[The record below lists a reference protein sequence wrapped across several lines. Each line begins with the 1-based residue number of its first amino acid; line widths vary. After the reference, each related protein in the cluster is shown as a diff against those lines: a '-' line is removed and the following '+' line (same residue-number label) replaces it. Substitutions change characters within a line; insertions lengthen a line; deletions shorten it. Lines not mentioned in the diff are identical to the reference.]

1 MTLTT
6 VSAERRSHERASG
19 AWADAYVDGYLP
31 DIAQRNPDRTCVID
45 GSTTMTY
52 AQVERAVDAVGA
64 SLQELGVGRGD
75 VVSWQLPNW
84 YEAYV
89 VHQATL
95 RIGAVSNPIVPI
107 YRQREVAYILG
118 EARSRVVVVPEVFR
132 GFDYLTMLDEIRPS
146 LPDLEQVVVA
156 RPESTAQLRFAELAR
171 DRGRIPT
178 PVERS
183 PDDPMLLL
191 FTSGT
196 TARPKGVVHTH
207 NTLDYENRSIIDIYG
222 LTPDDVV
229 FMPSPV
235 SHITGLLYGLQLPSM
250 LGTTV
255 VFQDVWEPGSA
266 LGLIAEHRCSFT
278 VAATPFLH
286 GLTYHPSLATHDLS
300 ALRVFACGG
309 ADVPPGLIRDARE
322 RLGCLAARIYGS
334 TEFPT
339 LSTSGP
345 NDPAEKGARTDGH
358 AIGAARFR
366 IVDDDEH
373 PLGPDDI
380 GELVVTG
387 PEQFLGYHRPGD
399 DEGAFAADGW
409 FRTGDLASYDND
421 GYLTIRGRKKDIVL
435 RGGENISVTEIEQL
449 LYDHPSI
456 AEIAIVAMPDP
467 VMVERACAFV
477 VPRSAAGLTLAD
489 LAEFLD
495 AQGVAKQKVPE
506 RLELVPELP
515 KTLSGKIQKFRLRDE
530 IRRKLLDEQV
540 GR

>member
-31 DIAQRNPDRTCVID
+31 DVAQRHPDRTCVID

-64 SLQELGVGRGD
+64 SLQELGVARGD

-84 YEAYV
+84 HEAYV
-89 VHQATL
+89 LHQATL

-156 RPESTAQLRFAELAR
+156 RPESTAQLRFAELVR
-171 DRGRIPT
+171 GRGRIPT

-207 NTLDYENRSIIDIYG
+207 NTLDYENRSIIDVYG

-255 VFQDVWEPGSA
+255 VFQDVWEPGSGLA
-266 LGLIAEHRCSFT
+266 LIADHRCSFT

-345 NDPAEKGARTDGH
+345 GDPAEKGARTDGH

-366 IVDDDEH
+366 VVDDDEQ
-373 PLGPDDI
+373 PLGPDAI

-477 VPRSAAGLTLAD
+477 VPRSPAGPTLAD